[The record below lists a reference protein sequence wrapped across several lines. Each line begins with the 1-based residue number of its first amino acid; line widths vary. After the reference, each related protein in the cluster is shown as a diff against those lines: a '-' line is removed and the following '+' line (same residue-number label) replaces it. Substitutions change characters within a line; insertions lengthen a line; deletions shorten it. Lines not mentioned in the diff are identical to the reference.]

1 MLNVYTL
8 SENTKQNAHSSSFFN
23 LIQTAYI
30 RQTFCSE
37 KTTNY
42 FYLLLQEQILPA
54 SSPSFP
60 LIKQVI

>member
-1 MLNVYTL
+1 MLNVCTL
-8 SENTKQNAHSSSFFN
+8 SENTKQNAHSSSFLN

-30 RQTFCSE
+30 RQTFYSE

-42 FYLLLQEQILPA
+42 FYLLLQEQILPV